1 MASAFPLKQLLRVF
15 WQIKNHTLAG
25 FLVLWVLKM
34 ALTIGNKLNV
44 EAIFRTYKSNA
55 NTTDLSTK
63 LLKTV
68 TVKVL
73 ESNQVRKCS
82 YEIAKVVEDS
92 GEGQLFLLPAG
103 ARKQLKKL
111 SWSHWQAR
119 WVWRLFYI
127 NDIIAS
133 LQKPKKQ
140 YKTFVMNYNTQLCN
154 TAWGKKILAR
164 VAKRTR
170 FCSKNRDSN
179 FF

>member
-1 MASAFPLKQLLRVF
+1 MTSYFLANKKPHSCWLLL
-15 WQIKNHTLAG
+15 I
-25 FLVLWVLKM
+25 LWVLQIAYSYVVNVRNGGDKRF
-34 ALTIGNKLNV
+34 ATLTKTMQIL
-44 EAIFRTYKSNA
+44 
-55 NTTDLSTK
+55 TDLNTK

-68 TVKVL
+68 TVNVL
-73 ESNQVRKCS
+73 ESNYNRKFS
-82 YEIAKVVEDS
+82 YEMAKVLKDS

-140 YKTFVMNYNTQLCN
+140 YKSFVMNYNTQLCN
-154 TAWGKKILAR
+154 TAWGKKLLAQ
-164 VAKRTR
+164 VAKRT
-170 FCSKNRDSN
+170 C

>member
-1 MASAFPLKQLLRVF
+1 MNVRNRVDKQLATRTKTM
-15 WQIKNHTLAG
+15 QIL
-25 FLVLWVLKM
+25 
-34 ALTIGNKLNV
+34 
-44 EAIFRTYKSNA
+44 
-55 NTTDLSTK
+55 TDLNTK

-68 TVKVL
+68 TVNVL
-73 ESNQVRKCS
+73 ESNYNRKFS
-82 YEIAKVVEDS
+82 YEMAKVLKDS

-140 YKTFVMNYNTQLCN
+140 YKSFVMNYNTQLCN
-154 TAWGKKILAR
+154 TAWGKKLLAR
-164 VAKRTR
+164 VAQRTC
-170 FCSKNRDSN
+170 F
-179 FF
+179 